1 MLRIFSS
8 NWHGFSLIFVKNQ
21 FSSMLK
27 FIVLFLIEIYDGYV
41 KIKNKIKDKKKI
53 VYNIKNYI
61 INKKNNEEIEVIN
74 RFSNTKG

>member
-1 MLRIFSS
+1 
-8 NWHGFSLIFVKNQ
+8 
-21 FSSMLK
+21 MLK